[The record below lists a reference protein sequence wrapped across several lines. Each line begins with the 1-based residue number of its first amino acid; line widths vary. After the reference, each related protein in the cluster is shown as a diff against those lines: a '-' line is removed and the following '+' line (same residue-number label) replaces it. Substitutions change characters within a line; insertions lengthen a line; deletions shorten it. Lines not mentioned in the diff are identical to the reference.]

1 MSKTYVE
8 RLEDLADKLL
18 EYGKENTC
26 NAQYANKE
34 KMDCEKIAVQMKKVV
49 TKQLM
54 ANFST
59 LISNFKKTKIEEQK
73 KELLISLN
81 NPENLKNLQAIDPN
95 TTINVQDLN
104 DNNCLQVDEQ
114 LELLLKDKDKIE
126 VCIRLLVLIINNDY
140 NLNDIAKKEV
150 STLYKKILLDNGEE
164 PIYYSKIQYGGF
176 EPVSLIVGS
185 LLLFIT
191 VSFFVKAYK
200 LYKKGDL
207 EFNFGKQKVQQVKL
221 PEGTIPEAIQQERNR
236 PLKQSNLSFQ
246 EQLALQ
252 KTDKVY
258 KQENSPPKKT
268 SVLSGI
274 SNFFRNFLNKK

>member
-8 RLEDLADKLL
+8 RLEDLADNLL

-81 NPENLKNLQAIDPN
+81 NPENLNNLKAIDPK

-221 PEGTIPEAIQQERNR
+221 PEGTIPEAIQQETNR

-274 SNFFRNFLNKK
+274 SNFFGKFLNKK